1 MNAIIKFRLQGR
13 VAGLRLKRFNKRLIV
28 LTTARAGREETR
40 NSNLATQVKSHTVMP
55 MRKKGPNIP
64 SP

>member
-1 MNAIIKFRLQGR
+1 M
-13 VAGLRLKRFNKRLIV
+13 KRFNKRLIV